1 MLGVSINIFVPLGEI
16 GFFLLVEVPPHPV
29 FGHHRDSRRSGRDPA
44 PVSGKFSSF
53 NRITPDVGPTYPC
66 LSVDQNAGNRVVQYR
81 RFRKSPTKQ

>member
-1 MLGVSINIFVPLGEI
+1 MILESLIFIPTVG
-16 GFFLLVEVPPHPV
+16 LVEVPPHPV
-29 FGHHRDSRRSGRDPA
+29 FGHHRDSRRAGRDPA

-53 NRITPDVGPTYPC
+53 NRITPDVGPTYLCPSLP